1 MSKKLVNLLTEPD
14 TEKKAFRPKEKP
26 TKSNPKHPALR
37 RRVKR

>member
-14 TEKKAFRPKEKP
+14 TERKVYKPKEKP
-26 TKSNPKHPALR
+26 TKSKPKHPALR